1 MPPKG
6 TKEGSHHKFFSL
18 RGKKKENRVKKGLSE
33 ALGASLGA
41 IGLRPEDEG
50 ELMLQPPNHL
60 GRAPFDTLPIPIN
73 KINASP
79 CSCMN

>member
-50 ELMLQPPNHL
+50 EPGPDHEHRQPVPVE
-60 GRAPFDTLPIPIN
+60 P
-73 KINASP
+73 ASP
-79 CSCMN
+79 I

>member
-6 TKEGSHHKFFSL
+6 SKEGSHHKFFSL

-50 ELMLQPPNHL
+50 EPEPEPEQP
-60 GRAPFDTLPIPIN
+60 A
-73 KINASP
+73 
-79 CSCMN
+79 

>member
-50 ELMLQPPNHL
+50 ELMLLQPPNHL
-60 GRAPFDTLPIPIN
+60 GQPHLTRCP
-73 KINASP
+73 SP
-79 CSCMN
+79 LIKSTRHLAVA

>member
-18 RGKKKENRVKKGLSE
+18 RGKKKDKRVKKGLSE

-50 ELMLQPPNHL
+50 EPEPE
-60 GRAPFDTLPIPIN
+60 PEPE
-73 KINASP
+73 S
-79 CSCMN
+79 

>member
-60 GRAPFDTLPIPIN
+60 ARPQLTRCP
-73 KINASP
+73 SP
-79 CSCMN
+79 LIKSTRHLAVA

>member
-60 GRAPFDTLPIPIN
+60 GRGPI
-73 KINASP
+73 
-79 CSCMN
+79 

>member
-50 ELMLQPPNHL
+50 EPEPEHE
-60 GRAPFDTLPIPIN
+60 RVRPRF
-73 KINASP
+73 SP
-79 CSCMN
+79 LEPSSPGPS